1 MLHFT
6 LLTKKRKE
14 EYMEPLR
21 ILMLAWEYPPMI
33 VGGLGRHVYELSR
46 ALTRNGHEVHV
57 ITVHDK
63 AQVFYEEIESIHV
76 HRVVR
81 NLYDKNAFYEWVNH
95 LNEEMIAY
103 ALDLCERYEFHVVH
117 AHDWLVAKCA
127 IELQQKKC
135 LATVTTIHAT
145 EHGRNNGI
153 HTSLQYNIHMKEK
166 ELAEASQF
174 IIVCSQFMKD
184 EVVKVLAIQ
193 SEKVTVLPNGIDEHF
208 FHEIVPTYK
217 ILEDIQC
224 EQRFLIFSIGRIV
237 SEKGFYTIIEVAPHL
252 TFLYPN
258 LLFIIA
264 GKGPMLEQ
272 YRSIVKERGLEQHV
286 MFYGYISEEEQRAF
300 LQCCDVLLIPS
311 LYEPFGIVALE
322 GMLAKKPVVV
332 SSVGG
337 LREIITDGVNGFHI
351 EAGCPY
357 SLSHQLTYVIE
368 EYEIACQIACKGYED
383 VLTYYNWDQIAK
395 STANVYE
402 NVVQH
407 HKMGGEYI

>member
-1 MLHFT
+1 
-6 LLTKKRKE
+6 
-14 EYMEPLR
+14 MEPLR
-21 ILMLAWEYPPMI
+21 ILMLAWEYPPMM

-46 ALTRNGHEVHV
+46 ALARNGHEVHV

-63 AQVFYEEIESIHV
+63 PQIFYEKIKAVHV

-81 NLYDKNAFYEWVNH
+81 NLYDKNQFYEWVNH
-95 LNEEMIAY
+95 FNEEMIKY
-103 ALDLCERYEFHVVH
+103 ALQLCERYSFHVVH

-127 IELQQKKC
+127 IELQRKKG
-135 LATVTTIHAT
+135 LAIVATIHAT

-153 HTSLQYNIHMKEK
+153 HTPLQHNIHMKEK
-166 ELAEASQF
+166 ELAKTSQF

-184 EVVKVLAIQ
+184 EVVKVLEMDD
-193 SEKVTVLPNGIDEHF
+193 EKVTVLPNGIDEHF
-208 FHEIVPTYK
+208 FHETAPMYK
-217 ILEDIQC
+217 GIEDQLEQH
-224 EQRFLIFSIGRIV
+224 FVVFSIGRIV

-252 TFLYPN
+252 TSFYPN

-272 YRSIVKERGLEQHV
+272 YRAIVKERGLQDHV
-286 MFYGYISEEEQRAF
+286 VFCGYISEEEQRAF
-300 LQCCDVLLIPS
+300 LQSCDVLLIPS

-322 GMLAKKPVVV
+322 GMLAKKPVIV
-332 SSVGG
+332 SNIGG
-337 LREIITDGVNGFHI
+337 LREIIIDGINGFHI

-368 EYEIACQIACKGYED
+368 EYEFAYEIAQKGYKD
-383 VLTYYNWDQIAK
+383 VLTHYNWNKIAQ
-395 STANVYE
+395 STVQVYE

-407 HKMGGEYI
+407 HKMGG